1 QALKDAY
8 YNNYVTQDAVDY
20 LAKYATGELK
30 DILDNLDVKAAGIK
44 SWDDL
49 LRYVEQA
56 SQGRVTADDVNTL
69 AEDVLYKA
77 ALFDTLRTGILT
89 QEAVDIL
96 ERYATGEIK
105 EGLKNIDIYKEGL
118 KTWDDLMNFV
128 EKRTDGT
135 VTSTELNAYAD
146 NLINNKALKYAV
158 NSGKLSQDAVSQL
171 ARYADGTLKD
181 LLKNLDIDKEKIT
194 TWDGLKQYIEKKSK
208 GEITS
213 KDLDALASD
222 IIGRQALRRAVY
234 DNILSQEAVD
244 YLNKFAL
251 GNLKKALSTLN
262 VKSQGLKTWDDLL
275 NYTSNPQNGG
285 TRNAVVNRLAH
296 NILEKEDLLR
306 SVRFGELSQGTVATL
321 KQYADGELK
330 DILGKTN
337 VKGLGLESWSD
348 LLHHIEEQSA
358 NRVTS
363 DYVIA
368 LAQSILDEDALRNAR
383 YNNVLSQDAVDIL
396 SSYATGDMKDILD
409 GIDVDALGL
418 KTWNDLSDYIKKASE
433 GKITEDD
440 VNALADSI
448 LNSVS
453 DIDNLRTK
461 IFAYSNYAPNGQ
473 IFKDA
478 VDAVEA
484 RGDITDPGEWL
495 KAFVEEAKKLGATD
509 DEIAGLLAA
518 ISAQADDTVS
528 TWLDKLIKNSN
539 DKLAAWLKTIDPA
552 KEGIRNIEDLIKYIL
567 KNYKAHGITDEELFD
582 AFAKLIKEQN
592 VDPYLIQQIAKSKIK
607 GHGCKK
613 WPWWILIAV
622 RVAAGIYFKR
632 KSDKAKKNK

>member
-1 QALKDAY
+1 
-8 YNNYVTQDAVDY
+8 
-20 LAKYATGELK
+20 
-30 DILDNLDVKAAGIK
+30 
-44 SWDDL
+44 
-49 LRYVEQA
+49 
-56 SQGRVTADDVNTL
+56 GRVTADDVNTL
-69 AEDVLYKA
+69 AEDVIYKA
-77 ALFDTLRTGILT
+77 ALFDALRTGILT

-96 ERYATGEIK
+96 ERYATGELK
-105 EGLKNIDIYKEGL
+105 DGLKNIDIYKEGL

-135 VTSTELNAYAD
+135 VTSTELNTYAD
-146 NLINNKALKYAV
+146 NLINNNALKDAV
-158 NSGKLSQDAVSQL
+158 NTGKLSQDAVSQL

-181 LLKNLDIDKEKIT
+181 LLKNLDINKEKIT

-208 GEITS
+208 GAITS
-213 KDLDALASD
+213 KDLDALSSD

-234 DNILSQEAVD
+234 NNILSQEAVD

-275 NYTSNPQNGG
+275 DYASNPSNGA
-285 TRNAVVNRLAH
+285 TRKAVVNRLAH

-321 KQYADGELK
+321 KQYSDGELK

-337 VKGLGLESWSD
+337 VKGLGLNSWSD
-348 LLHHIEEQSA
+348 LLNHIENQSA
-358 NRVTS
+358 NRITS

-383 YNNVLSQDAVDIL
+383 YNNVLSQEAVDIL
-396 SSYATGDMKDILD
+396 AEYATGDLKDILE

-418 KTWNDLSDYIKKASE
+418 KTWDDLLDYIKKVSD
-433 GKITEDD
+433 GKITEDE

-461 IFAYSNYAPNGQ
+461 ILAYSNYAPNGQ

-478 VDAVEA
+478 IDAVEA

-509 DEIAGLLAA
+509 DDIAALLAA
-518 ISAQADDTVS
+518 LSTQPDDTVA

-539 DKLAAWLKTIDPA
+539 DKLAAWLKSIDLD
-552 KEGIRNIEDLIKYIL
+552 KEGIHSIEDLIKYIL

-592 VDPYLIQQIAKSKIK
+592 VNPYLIQQLAKSKVK
-607 GHGCKK
+607 GHGCKG

-622 RVAAGIYFKR
+622 LVAAGIYIKR